1 MPTQKI
7 TKLHH
12 SLGMLFDNNL
22 RNKKIGYMCKI
33 ILLVEC
39 VTENE
44 LSKNIFLKNEDK
56 IGA

>member
-1 MPTQKI
+1 MPTEKI

-12 SLGMLFDNNL
+12 SLGMSFDNNL
-22 RNKKIGYMCKI
+22 CKKKKKKIGYTCKI

-44 LSKNIFLKNEDK
+44 L
-56 IGA
+56 